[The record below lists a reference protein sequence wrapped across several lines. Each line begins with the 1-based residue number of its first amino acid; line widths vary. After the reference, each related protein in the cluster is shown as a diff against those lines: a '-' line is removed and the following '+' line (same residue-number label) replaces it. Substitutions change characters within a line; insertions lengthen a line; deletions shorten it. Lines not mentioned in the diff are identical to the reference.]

1 MRYFHTVKSRSWV
14 FGVALSEEEAEIK
27 GRARTNLVDAS
38 ALAIRRHRKIVSQA
52 NPYDP
57 DWSGYFEERLRSKM
71 RQTRRGG
78 QKVLSQW
85 LDQDG
90 ICPVC
95 QQALNLDEWWH
106 SRHAKLRVAG
116 NSDGVASLALLH
128 KSCFLQV

>member
-1 MRYFHTVKSRSWV
+1 MVKSRSWV

-38 ALAIRRHRKIVSQA
+38 AIAIRRHRKIEGQA

-71 RQTRRGG
+71 LQTRRGG

-90 ICPVC
+90 ICTVC

-106 SRHAKLRVAG
+106 LCHTKIRDVGDKAG
-116 NSDGVASLALLH
+116 TASLVLLH